1 MNLIVVNLLKE
12 YLPYLIAFLLGVV
25 VAWKG
30 CGTTS
35 GKPVT
40 ETIEVETPVFV
51 TEYVD
56 RWRVDTVRFVEK
68 QIVTHYDTVTNEIL
82 KRDTVFTVD
91 TVSIVE
97 TWLTE
102 VNTYDTLVTFED
114 ASVSLKWNNYQNRSE
129 NLFVTH
135 SYKKVEPSKFALG
148 VHGNVGL
155 ISDFKDKYTPL
166 MGLGLQITSNKMYYA
181 ADYGYNGDHFIGVSV
196 GRNFISR

>member
-12 YLPYLIAFLLGVV
+12 YLPYLIAFLLGVI

-40 ETIEVETPVFV
+40 ETIEVKTPVFV

-68 QIVTHYDTVTNEIL
+68 QIVTHYDTVTNEVL

-102 VNTYDTLVTFED
+102 VNKYDTLISFDDV
-114 ASVSLKWNNYQNRSE
+114 SVSLKWNNYQNRSE

-135 SYKKVEPSKFALG
+135 SYKKPLANTFTLG
-148 VHGNVGL
+148 IHGIAGL
-155 ISDFKDKYTPL
+155 QSDFKQSYKPL
-166 MGLGLQITSNKMYYA
+166 FGVGIHSFIKNTYISGS
-181 ADYGYNGDHFIGVSV
+181 YGYNSDHFITVGI
-196 GRNFISR
+196 GRNLITR